1 MFEQTAERVAA
12 QVTNELAPSFRVPLR
27 LVCPS
32 REAEQAVLGAVTRA
46 AQTRQIPVEVI
57 DLEPDPA
64 GRLNSLTSQLDDWD
78 AIKSGS
84 PHPTMPTLLILRGF
98 DAFGDDRHEDPTYPF
113 RSKFQFDEKFL
124 WLFMG
129 HDESRMRFLFESYR
143 RPLYQAAVDI
153 TPAIWRS
160 SIDVA
165 EM

>member
-1 MFEQTAERVAA
+1 MFERTAERVAA

-78 AIKSGS
+78 AIKSSS
-84 PHPTMPTLLILRGF
+84 PHPTMPTLL
-98 DAFGDDRHEDPTYPF
+98 
-113 RSKFQFDEKFL
+113 
-124 WLFMG
+124 MG
-129 HDESRMRFLFESYR
+129 VS
-143 RPLYQAAVDI
+143 
-153 TPAIWRS
+153 
-160 SIDVA
+160 
-165 EM
+165 